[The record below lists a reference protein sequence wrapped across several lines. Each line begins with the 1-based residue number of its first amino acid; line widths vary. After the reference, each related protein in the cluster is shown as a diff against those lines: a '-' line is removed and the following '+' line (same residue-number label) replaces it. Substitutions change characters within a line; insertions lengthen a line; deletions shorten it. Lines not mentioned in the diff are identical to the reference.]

1 MIFFIDI
8 VKVEDGFFSDLANGQ
23 FLMSHRI
30 HIFEKLHMLRS
41 NRGNYGNV
49 GLNVAHKSSH
59 FTRAINTA
67 FLNDYIWR
75 FGVFYAG
82 VCGGEDF

>member
-23 FLMSHRI
+23 FLMSYRI
-30 HIFEKLHMLRS
+30 HIFEKLHMFRC

-49 GLNVAHKSSH
+49 GLNIAHKSSH

-67 FLNDYIWR
+67 FLNNYIWR

-82 VCGGEDF
+82 VRGGEDF